1 MKKCSVCG
9 EVYNDDSIEMCEIC
23 GNDDFIMSSPKKK
36 KPQTPSGN
44 MGTQMNKPK
53 PVKGQAHKRPAKIN
67 VQNDDDF
74 DFDGGFSNSIES
86 FNDGLNSSGDT
97 SDDTLDFGG
106 DFGDDF
112 ESDDF
117 SGGFE
122 DPPVQTRQRQP
133 QQQPVQG
140 QRPRKQRAPAAQQV
154 ANGQIQRQNPQR
166 QRPAL
171 NKLTPS
177 GQQPAG
183 QTGQS
188 GQPGQPGQ
196 TAPEA
201 MINQQKPIR
210 QPKQK
215 MSSQDGSSVLDWI
228 LVLIQLIIPLW
239 NILFII
245 KTITGKTVPD
255 YKKNYMKAFLI
266 YFVVMAVISSVVA
279 ITLGDKIVGLL

>member
-9 EVYNDDSIEMCEIC
+9 EVYNDDSIEMCAIC

-36 KPQTPSGN
+36 KTQAPSGN

-97 SDDTLDFGG
+97 SEDTLDFGG

-171 NKLTPS
+171 NKLTTS
-177 GQQPAG
+177 GQQQA
-183 QTGQS
+183 
-188 GQPGQPGQ
+188 GQPGQQGQPGQ
-196 TAPEA
+196 APA
-201 MINQQKPIR
+201 DMVNQQKPIKQR
-210 QPKQK
+210 KQK
-215 MSSQDGSSVLDWI
+215 MPSQDGSSVLDWI

-239 NILFII
+239 NIIYII

-266 YFVVMAVISSVVA
+266 YFVVMAAISSVVA

>member
-9 EVYNDDSIEMCEIC
+9 EVYNDDSIEMCAIC

-53 PVKGQAHKRPAKIN
+53 PVRGQAHKRPAKIN

-97 SDDTLDFGG
+97 SEDTLDFGG
-106 DFGDDF
+106 GFGDDF

-171 NKLTPS
+171 NKLTTS

-183 QTGQS
+183 Q
-188 GQPGQPGQ
+188 PGQ
-196 TAPEA
+196 TVPED
-201 MINQQKPIR
+201 MVNQQKPIK

-215 MSSQDGSSVLDWI
+215 MPSQDGSSVLDWI

-239 NILFII
+239 NIIYII
-245 KTITGKTVPD
+245 RTITGKTVPD

-266 YFVVMAVISSVVA
+266 YFIVMAAISSVVA
-279 ITLGDKIVGLL
+279 ITLGDKIIGLL